1 MRIGIDLDGV
11 VIDTE
16 KLFKVYSEIYAVD
29 MLHKPL
35 KDKSGAKHGDRYD
48 LTEEENQY
56 FLDNYIMRAAT
67 EANIMPGFIPVYEKL
82 KQDGHKFIVITA
94 RGGLIP
100 ELKDDAYRILK
111 EHNIEFDEYHFNV
124 QDKLT
129 VCKDKNVDFMIDDDY
144 TIIEKIAA
152 AGIKTLYFRDT
163 NIKKLEENEFIHEV
177 NNWGDIYRFIKEYK

>member
-29 MLHKPL
+29 ILHKPL
-35 KDKSGAKHGDRYD
+35 KDKTGAKHNERYD
-48 LTEEENQY
+48 LTEEENKY
-56 FLDNYIMRAAT
+56 FLDNYVMRAVR

-82 KQDGHKFIVITA
+82 KKEGYEFVVITA

-100 ELKDDAYRILK
+100 ELVDDTYRILK
-111 EHNIEFDEYHFNV
+111 ENNIEFDKYYFNV
-124 QDKLT
+124 SDKLE
-129 VCKDKNVDFMIDDDY
+129 VCKKENIDIMIDDDY
-144 TIIEKIAA
+144 HIIEKISL

-163 NIKKLEENEFIHEV
+163 NIHKLEENEFIYEV
-177 NNWGDIYRFIKEYK
+177 NNWGDIYRYFKEYK